1 MALNAV
7 TPNFSRNY
15 GSSDLRSGRDVE
27 YDAFS
32 RVTRMLREADREGRS
47 PAAIQ
52 AVYKNNEL
60 WTILASDLA
69 DPGNRLPDELR
80 AGLLS
85 LAFFSLRHGREVMA
99 GKQTTDS
106 LIDVNMSI
114 MKGLRGEAVK

>member
-7 TPNFSRNY
+7 TPNFARNY

-32 RVTRMLREADREGRS
+32 WVTRMLRQADRDGHS
-47 PAAIQ
+47 AAVIQ
-52 AVYKNNEL
+52 AVHKNNEL

-80 AGLLS
+80 ARLLS

-99 GKQTTDS
+99 GRQTTDP
-106 LIDVNMSI
+106 LIDINMSI
-114 MKGLRGEAVK
+114 MKGLRGEAVE